1 MKKLVL
7 LCLVAVSIFGFSC
20 KKPTSVLEK
29 IEQNGKM
36 VMGCSAD
43 YPPFEFHYLGENGD
57 EVVGFEVELGK
68 AIAEDLSKKF
78 GKPIAFELS
87 DMDFDGILGALVSG
101 KIDIAISGFT
111 VTEERKQNIDF
122 SDTYYVSN
130 QKAIVRLADLEKFG
144 HDIKSLKDSQ
154 VAAQKGTVQVATAK
168 SQIFDVAEADINN
181 DHPQVKEFQRC
192 PDSIMALQ
200 SGKVDAII
208 LEEPVALP
216 YVKQN
221 PDLALSYFSLP
232 MEEADVAAAFAKGNE
247 DFVAIVN
254 ETIARVTSD
263 GTFDKWFNEASE
275 KAVQTLE

>member
-1 MKKLVL
+1 MKKIILFSL
-7 LCLVAVSIFGFSC
+7 IAVSIFGFSC
-20 KKPTSVLEK
+20 KKNTSVLES
-29 IEQNGKM
+29 IEKNGKL

-57 EVVGFEVELGK
+57 EVVGFE
-68 AIAEDLSKKF
+68 DLSKKL
-78 GKPIAFELS
+78 GKPIAFEVA

-101 KIDIAISGFT
+101 KIDIAISGLT

-130 QKAIVRLADLEKFG
+130 QRAILRLSDLDKFG
-144 HDIKSLKDSQ
+144 NDILSLKDSQ

-168 SQIFDVAEADINN
+168 SQIFGVSEADINN

-221 PDLALSYFSLP
+221 PDLVLSNFSIP
-232 MEEADVAAAFAKGNE
+232 MEEADVAAAIAKGNE

-254 ETIARVTSD
+254 ETIARVVSD

>member
-1 MKKLVL
+1 M
-7 LCLVAVSIFGFSC
+7 
-20 KKPTSVLEK
+20 
-29 IEQNGKM
+29 
-36 VMGCSAD
+36 
-43 YPPFEFHYLGENGD
+43 
-57 EVVGFEVELGK
+57 
-68 AIAEDLSKKF
+68 
-78 GKPIAFELS
+78 
-87 DMDFDGILGALVSG
+87 
-101 KIDIAISGFT
+101 
-111 VTEERKQNIDF
+111 
-122 SDTYYVSN
+122 SN
-130 QKAIVRLADLEKFG
+130 QRAVVRLADLGKFG
-144 HDIKSLKDSQ
+144 HDINSLAGSQ
-154 VAAQKGTVQVATAK
+154 VAAQKGTVQVVTAK
-168 SQIFDVAEADINN
+168 SQIFGVSDEEINN

-200 SGKVDAII
+200 AGKVDAII

-221 PDLALSYFSLP
+221 PDLAMSYFSIP